1 MICLYCYS
9 CLGAEIS
16 EQWRHKGERDDQKKT
31 LGSKNFFMSLVGM
44 WMKRC
49 FVRARGFVRRKYER
63 EQWGTGQEKAIV
75 SLCIDFVL
83 STTESSAA
91 GESCSFIRT
100 ETNSKQTTRFL
111 SLL

>member
-49 FVRARGFVRRKYER
+49 FVR

-83 STTESSAA
+83 STMESSAA